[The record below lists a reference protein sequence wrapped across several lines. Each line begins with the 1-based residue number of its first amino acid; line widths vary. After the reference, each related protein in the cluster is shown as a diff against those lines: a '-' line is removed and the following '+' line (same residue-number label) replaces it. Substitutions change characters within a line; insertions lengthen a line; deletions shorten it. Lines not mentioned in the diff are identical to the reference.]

1 MPRRRDRDLYRA
13 RQGSKREAPQQ
24 LCQTL
29 RYRTLDSN
37 VPGTC
42 MRPYSD
48 ERSPPWVITSLLAP
62 LAQHLG
68 INETD
73 LEFLP
78 SINTHFQLAHARIH
92 KNGDLVPASDTAWQ
106 QNEDEWRE
114 VTLIRASKPQEFFQ
128 EPITEIPHGVL
139 VAPSYTTQG
148 VFELDP
154 HELNGHGAEPCDTD
168 PQGDVGPD
176 AHMMIDE
183 EDPTSVNEPVAA
195 EDPDGH
201 ESLQQGKG
209 TAKPPVDGTR
219 ARVYAAPPAHKRRAA
234 GPTHGAGRR
243 APSSG
248 APPEGESPG
257 GTHTRA
263 SNHPHA
269 EEEEEEETD
278 SERDLQDRK
287 HEQNLLHELADIT
300 HLLDGIRQR
309 RNAALDRARQRGM
322 KRQRT
327 G

>member
-42 MRPYSD
+42 MRPYSN

-139 VAPSYTTQG
+139 VAPSYETQA

-154 HELNGHGAEPCDTD
+154 RDDDEHGAEPGTD

-176 AHMMIDE
+176 ARMVIDE
-183 EDPTSVNEPVAA
+183 EDPTSVNEPAA
-195 EDPDGH
+195 TGGPEGQEP
-201 ESLQQGKG
+201 LQQGKG
-209 TAKPPVDGTR
+209 TAKLPAEGTR
-219 ARVYAAPPAHKRRAA
+219 ARVYAAPPARKRRAA
-234 GPTHGAGRR
+234 GPAQGAGRR
-243 APSSG
+243 APPSG
-248 APPEGESPG
+248 APPDGESPG
-257 GTHTRA
+257 ATHARG
-263 SNHPHA
+263 SYHPLA

-309 RNAALDRARQRGM
+309 RNAALDRARQRGT